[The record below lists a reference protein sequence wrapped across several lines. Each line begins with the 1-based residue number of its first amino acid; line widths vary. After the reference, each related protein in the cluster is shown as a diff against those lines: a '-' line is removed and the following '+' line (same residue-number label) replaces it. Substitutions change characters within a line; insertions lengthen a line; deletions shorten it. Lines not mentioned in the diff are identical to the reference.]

1 MGMLLNLRG
10 LEKMFFFI
18 DKLFSKIY
26 SHFLIVAIFGEY
38 RLIFFATFER
48 SKFVGLLFNLW
59 GLEKMFSIIEKLF
72 SKVAIS
78 QFQPFSVNLGL
89 IFLRLLQ
96 ENLWGY
102 LTYGITEMFS
112 STEKV
117 FQNL

>member
-1 MGMLLNLRG
+1 MFSI
-10 LEKMFFFI
+10 LE
-18 DKLFSKIY
+18 KLFSKVY
-26 SHFLIVAIFGEY
+26 RHFPISAIFGGFGVN
-38 RLIFFATFER
+38 IFATFAR

-78 QFQPFSVNLGL
+78 QFQPFSGNLGL

-96 ENLWGY
+96 EENLWGY
-102 LTYGITEMFS
+102 LTYGDYRNVFYYGKS
-112 STEKV
+112 V